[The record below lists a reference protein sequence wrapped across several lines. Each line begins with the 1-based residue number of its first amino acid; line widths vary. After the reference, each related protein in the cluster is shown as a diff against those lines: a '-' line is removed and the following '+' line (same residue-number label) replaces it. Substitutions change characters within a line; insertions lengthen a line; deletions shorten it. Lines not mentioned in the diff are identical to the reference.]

1 MNLKLN
7 ILLLLGV
14 VVLGIL
20 TRLIVRA
27 WRYRRDHPDEIYWP
41 YNDMGTTSKR
51 EKRENEK

>member
-27 WRYRRDHPDEIYWP
+27 WRYRRDHPNEIFWP
-41 YNDMGTTSKR
+41 YNDMGATSKG
-51 EKRENEK
+51 EKCENEK

>member
-1 MNLKLN
+1 MTIKLM
-7 ILLLLGV
+7 ILI
-14 VVLGIL
+14 VLGGIVL
-20 TRLIVRA
+20 GALVWLIIRA